1 MKKYKRIIMIK
12 FFNLCFI
19 ILFGYK
25 IFYFFV
31 LFRNNK
37 FGIVIVIFFYDELKK
52 NKIGF
57 FFRVRW
63 VFVLFLLY
71 RLFFNMFVFL

>member
-31 LFRNNK
+31 LFRSNK
-37 FGIVIVIFFYDELKK
+37 FGIVIVIFFDELKK

-57 FFRVRW
+57 FFRVFR
-63 VFVLFLLY
+63 VSVLFLLY